1 MKKRGKRWGNRLWR
15 DEELGESSF
24 GATPV
29 RRLGLQK
36 LPCPARTAVHFLAEP
51 PQKIDEKMSAFK
63 NELGRLA
70 LADQESDQSGG
81 GSSVGVWNALRT
93 IENEGRPKSCVSR

>member
-1 MKKRGKRWGNRLWR
+1 MKKGVAFGEMGKWVKAP
-15 DEELGESSF
+15 D

-29 RRLGLQK
+29 GRLSLQK

-63 NELGRLA
+63 N
-70 LADQESDQSGG
+70 
-81 GSSVGVWNALRT
+81 
-93 IENEGRPKSCVSR
+93 